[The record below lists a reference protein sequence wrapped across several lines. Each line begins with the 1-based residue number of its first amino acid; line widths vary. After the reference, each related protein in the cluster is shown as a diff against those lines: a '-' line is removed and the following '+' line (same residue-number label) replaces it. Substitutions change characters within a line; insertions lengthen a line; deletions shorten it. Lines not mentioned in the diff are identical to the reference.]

1 MTCVAN
7 VWRIGA
13 LYLILCLNDRV
24 PLVNHSEND
33 IVVSA
38 RLSRCQAGG
47 AVRDRAGARDFLP
60 AAGVFALLLVFLT
73 VAWITGTAGSGRYLV
88 VAKPGSG
95 LGETVGLVRK
105 AHGRLIGAGPF
116 PNSVLV
122 DAGGTDFAASVRKS
136 GGGMVLSMRAEALCS
151 DK

>member
-1 MTCVAN
+1 M
-7 VWRIGA
+7 
-13 LYLILCLNDRV
+13 
-24 PLVNHSEND
+24 
-33 IVVSA
+33 
-38 RLSRCQAGG
+38 
-47 AVRDRAGARDFLP
+47 P

-122 DAGGTDFAASVRKS
+122 DASESDFAASVRQS
-136 GGGMVLSMRAEALCS
+136 GVWMVLNMRAEALCG